1 METVTMSLAEY
12 EANIR
17 ERERLRILEDVFM
30 SNQMNYDSDKVK
42 TACAVLGIMKE
53 ESKDDA

>member
-30 SNQMNYDSDKVK
+30 SNQFGYDSDKVK

-53 ESKDDA
+53 EPKND